1 LPCPIQ
7 EPVPGQI
14 DPKIQA
20 ICPLSGD
27 RDDGVL
33 TLINGGAMTGI
44 LYSLAEGWRR
54 SRTTAAAVRL
64 LVLVYRV
71 PYDARLNQRV
81 QAIEAELPH
90 YPATDHDIALSYVV
104 ELLKAIPVDES
115 RRFRRVV
122 AKYLAIAE
130 TADEQLLYE
139 VPSPLIELR
148 RLAKDQFKLG
158 APAGERM
165 VLPCPM
171 CSQRLHAR
179 LGKEL
184 QITCPKCSHSFDADL
199 SRTL

>member
-1 LPCPIQ
+1 MPVYLPL
-7 EPVPGQI
+7 
-14 DPKIQA
+14 K
-20 ICPLSGD
+20 
-27 RDDGVL
+27 
-33 TLINGGAMTGI
+33 NGGAMTGM

-71 PYDARLNQRV
+71 PYDARLSQRV

-104 ELLKAIPVDES
+104 ELLKAMPVDES
-115 RRFRRVV
+115 WRFRRVV

-139 VPSPLIELR
+139 VPSVLIELR

-199 SRTL
+199 S